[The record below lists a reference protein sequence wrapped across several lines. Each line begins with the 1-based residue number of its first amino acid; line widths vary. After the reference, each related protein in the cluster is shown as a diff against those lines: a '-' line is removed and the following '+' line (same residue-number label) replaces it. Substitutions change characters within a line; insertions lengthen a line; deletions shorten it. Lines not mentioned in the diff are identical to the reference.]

1 MSNVD
6 FLRKAVVKV
15 PQRSMFDKSFK
26 NLFTAK
32 VGHLV
37 PILCDEVIPNTK
49 VDLKVA
55 LNACLP
61 PLASDTFMNVD
72 LCVESFFVPSRL
84 LVGSFTSWM
93 TGEKLYDPN
102 DASFKDTGIPH
113 LRYDYGSRSKFVAG
127 TLADY
132 LGYKLTVA
140 DESFL
145 GQNAQ
150 SGTTQ
155 RFNVLPFLAYHR
167 VYDDWYRN
175 TLVQNPLFVKP
186 TSSSSGVF
194 GLSYS
199 PYLNYFSN
207 TVYFS
212 LNSQFI
218 DSSTL
223 GDLRSRNFG
232 ADYFTIATPSAQNGQ
247 AQKVSIDTGQTNT
260 FSISSLRAANSLQQF
275 LERNNLIGFKWQD
288 YVHGQYGANLS
299 SGVAQRTIFLG
310 SAKLPVYSK
319 GVYASGVPAQNT
331 GATQNPFLSVGAEY
345 GSGNANGVLHLIDNF
360 TADEP
365 GYVMVIASLVPKV
378 TYASG
383 VLRQNMHYTVAG
395 SQVDMANPLL
405 QNTGNQPVY
414 VGELNA
420 VDAILQPAS
429 VFGYTDK
436 YAEFMT
442 REDELHGLVRD
453 GKSLQSFALQRS
465 FTNGQAAINTSFLK
479 IPTNYMDQVTVIA
492 GNISN
497 YGYWCDAYFDYKVAQ
512 PLARYSLPSL
522 QDPSYEHG
530 EDVVVRRGGSR
541 ID

>member
-6 FLRKAVVKV
+6 FLKKVTVKV
-15 PQRSMFDKSFK
+15 PKRSMFDKSFK

-84 LVGSFTSWM
+84 LCGSFVPWM
-93 TGEKLYDPN
+93 TGEKVYDSSRNAYVQVELPV
-102 DASFKDTGIPH
+102 
-113 LRYDYGSRSKFVAG
+113 LRYDYNSRNKYVAG

-140 DESFL
+140 DEQYL
-145 GQNAQ
+145 GQTTSSALTQ
-150 SGTTQ
+150 S
-155 RFNVLPFLAYHR
+155 FNILPFLAYHR

-175 TLVQNPLFVKP
+175 TLVQNPIFCKP
-186 TSSSSGVF
+186 TDGQTSSSVSF
-194 GLSYS
+194 Y
-199 PYLNYFSN
+199 PYLNNFI
-207 TVYFS
+207 TGRFAS
-212 LNSQFI
+212 LGNAFVDGSL
-218 DSSTL
+218 L
-223 GDLRSRNFG
+223 GDIRSRNFG
-232 ADYFTIATPSAQNGQ
+232 SDYFTIATPNAQAGQ

-260 FSISSLRAANSLQQF
+260 FSISSLRAANALQQWA
-275 LERNNLIGFKWQD
+275 ERNNLVGFKWQQF
-288 YVHGQYGANLS
+288 VHGQWGANLS
-299 SGVAQRTIFLG
+299 SGVAQRTLFLG
-310 SAKLPVYSK
+310 SAKVPVYSK
-319 GVYASGVPAQNT
+319 GIYANGIPAQNS
-331 GATQNPFLSVGAEY
+331 GSTQNPFLSVGSEY

-360 TADEP
+360 TAEEP
-365 GYVMVIASLVPKV
+365 GYIMVMASLVPKV

-383 VLRQNMHYTVAG
+383 ILRQNMHYSGPGA
-395 SQVDMANPLL
+395 QVDMANPLL
-405 QNTGNQPVY
+405 QNTGNQPIY
-414 VGELNA
+414 NGELNA
-420 VDAILQPAS
+420 VDAIVQSGS

-436 YAEFMT
+436 YAEYMT

-465 FTNGQAAINTSFLK
+465 FQNGTAAINTSFLK
-479 IPTNYMDQVTVIA
+479 IPTNYMDQVTVVA

-522 QDPSYEHG
+522 QDPAYEHG
-530 EDVVVRRGGSR
+530 EDITIRRGGSR
-541 ID
+541 VD